1 MYLHCQNITNITI
14 IKINNERVFEHF
26 QLNQDKDTLN
36 HIDYIY
42 YIYYKYDI
50 YIYIYIYMYIIYI
63 SIYNF
68 IYIYIYIYMYVGI

>member
-42 YIYYKYDI
+42 IYYIYYKYDI
-50 YIYIYIYMYIIYI
+50 YIYTYI
-63 SIYNF
+63 SINVYN
-68 IYIYIYIYMYVGI
+68 IYVYIILYIYIYI

>member
-42 YIYYKYDI
+42 ILYIL
-50 YIYIYIYMYIIYI
+50 
-63 SIYNF
+63 
-68 IYIYIYIYMYVGI
+68 